1 MKMAIGKFN
10 EIDNKKNISETK
22 NPKESKYKKDI
33 DRKETKETR
42 GPKESSK
49 FPKNQILQTP
59 ESCRNNFKKK
69 MEQNVAKKNDAG
81 KERKTDKE
89 KKTPEKKKIE
99 IFKGLFEKKEGK
111 ETGKVEQ
118 KNSEKTEKVVK
129 TGRERRKEFVAQ
141 LRDFKNYE
149 NTNNKKNDV
158 QKKTTTEANGET
170 RGQKER
176 TIWDEGR

>member
-1 MKMAIGKFN
+1 MAIGKFN
-10 EIDNKKNISETK
+10 EIDNKKSINETK
-22 NPKESKYKKDI
+22 KPKESKDKKNI
-33 DRKETKETR
+33 KET
-42 GPKESSK
+42 KESSK

-81 KERKTDKE
+81 KEQKTDKE
-89 KKTPEKKKIE
+89 KITPEKKERK
-99 IFKGLFEKKEGK
+99 IFKALLGKKEGK

-118 KNSEKTEKVVK
+118 KNSEKTEKK
-129 TGRERRKEFVAQ
+129 ATTKREGREEFVAR
-141 LRDFKNYE
+141 LKDFKNSE
-149 NTNNKKNDV
+149 NINSEKNDV
-158 QKKTTTEANGET
+158 RKKTTTEAKGET